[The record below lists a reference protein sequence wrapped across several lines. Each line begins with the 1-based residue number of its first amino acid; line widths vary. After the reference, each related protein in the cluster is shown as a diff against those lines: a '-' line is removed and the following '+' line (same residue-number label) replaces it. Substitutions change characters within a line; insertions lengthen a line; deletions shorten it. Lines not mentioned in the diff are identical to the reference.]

1 MNEKSLTKCPFPATS
16 SVCKMADESMTTA
29 VEPAAPPALE
39 PESKTQGD
47 VPMEDAE
54 PDADKG
60 TKTIEEP
67 EGTNTFSVSLL
78 SGHSSFSEPIAEG
91 FRQSSTIPL

>member
-1 MNEKSLTKCPFPATS
+1 
-16 SVCKMADESMTTA
+16 MADEPMTTA

-47 VPMEDAE
+47 VPMEDA
-54 PDADKG
+54 DKE

-78 SGHSSFSEPIAEG
+78 PGHSSFFGPIAEVLK
-91 FRQSSTIPL
+91 QSSTVSL